1 MGYNRVQL
9 KESVKQCM
17 RMTRSK
23 PMLVTLA
30 FTAIVGVVSGLLN
43 QILGLLFNR
52 GGIDYLSI
60 LTHYLERGYE
70 FYEAVERTME
80 TVMESFMFNGP
91 AILMGT
97 MVGSFVVSFAVS
109 LWQSTMNVGYEGY
122 CLSMVRNEN
131 PPLEKIFCA
140 FPQIGTVLV
149 SRLLTNLFIFLWTL
163 LLGVAYVVALVT
175 LAAMLS
181 ILDEVGLALLMLMI
195 LPLTAALVLGVLYIN
210 LRYALVDYALLDRG
224 LGGMDAIQESKRLM
238 RGRTSKAF
246 GLQMSFFGWYL
257 LESVIIYAAII
268 IAVVPLVM
276 AVSNGGSRGGMI
288 ASAGFSLLIVL
299 AAVAGTVILSL
310 WLKAYT
316 TGAMA
321 KFYDWAKSE
330 ANMYSGYGGYGG
342 GQGGYGGGQ
351 GGYGGGQGGYGGGYG
366 GYGGGQGG
374 YGGGQGGYGGGQN
387 NSNNWK

>member
-9 KESVKQCM
+9 KESVKQSM

-23 PMLVTLA
+23 PILVTLV

-52 GGIDYLSI
+52 GGIDYFSI

-70 FYEAVERTME
+70 FEEAIERTIE
-80 TVMESFMFNGP
+80 TVMESLMFNGP
-91 AILMGT
+91 SILLGT
-97 MVGSFVVSFAVS
+97 MVGGFVVSFAVS

-163 LLGVAYVVALVT
+163 LLGIAYVVVLVV
-175 LAAMLS
+175 LAAVLS

-195 LPLTAALVLGVLYIN
+195 LPLTAALVLGVIYIN

-238 RGRTSKAF
+238 QGKTSKAF
-246 GLQMSFFGWYL
+246 GLQLSFFGWYML
-257 LESVIIYAAII
+257 QSVIIYAAII
-268 IAVVPLVM
+268 AAVVPLL
-276 AVSNGGSRGGMI
+276 VSVSSGASRGGLI
-288 ASAGFSLLIVL
+288 AGAGFSLLVLL
-299 AAVAGTVILSL
+299 AAVAGMAILSL
-310 WLKAYT
+310 WLKVYT
-316 TGAMA
+316 TGSMA

-330 ANMYSGYGGYGG
+330 TNMYGGY
-342 GQGGYGGGQ
+342 

-387 NSNNWK
+387 NSGNWK